1 MMHQHTYIF
10 AVFRLGEVD
19 EVIIVHVLCV
29 EQVTVLF
36 LAQVLRVYT
45 IGP

>member
-1 MMHQHTYIF
+1 MTHSPTYIF

-19 EVIIVHVLCV
+19 EVIVVHVLGV
-29 EQVTVLF
+29 EQVTVLL
-36 LAQVLRVYT
+36 LAKILRVYA